1 MPDAPLRETQP
12 LTGLDRMDWLK
23 RLAAT
28 TRENGHFQVLDARH
42 LAAFIDHGA
51 TLLVS
56 FETLD
61 GIRTLS
67 DRDEPLGWDFVREDG
82 WSHLAIVSD
91 GDTWFRSQAVFDYV
105 DALIDE
111 AFFEDFER
119 VVFYGA
125 GPCGYAAA
133 AYSVASPGAVIVA
146 VQPQATLDPETAG
159 WDDRFPEMRR
169 TNFTDRFGFAPRMAE
184 GAAEMFLVYDPF
196 SRLDAMHAALFQ
208 AGQVTRLKMR
218 HMGGELQTDLMDM
231 GILTPMLRAAA
242 DGALDASLFYELLR
256 ARREHLPYLRRLLG
270 KLTQEGRDELARLLC
285 ANVTSRMNAPR
296 FAKRLQ
302 ALEEAAAAD
311 AGAD

>member
-146 VQPQATLDPETAG
+146 VQPQATLDPEIAG
-159 WDDRFPEMRR
+159 WDDRFLEMRR

-184 GAAEMFLVYDPF
+184 GAEEMFLVHDPF

-208 AGQVTRLKMR
+208 AGQVRRLKMR

-270 KLTQEGRDELARLLC
+270 KLTQEGRDEFARLLC